1 MRARRRARAAARCM
15 RGMGLTVGACA
26 GSFARACARRYFV
39 TELLGADLH
48 QVIVSQPLD
57 MTHIQYFLYQILRAL
72 KVRRRY
78 TACGHASTESARKST
93 RSLCPLGSRLRLRGR
108 LRQYVHSANV
118 IHRDLK
124 PSNIL
129 VNENCDLKVAQRP
142 SLARCMLHLAKHIAV
157 AWGAAPQVCDFG
169 LARVSDIEMTGY
181 VSTRYYRAPEIMLTW
196 QHYDQA
202 GTHAYA
208 SPIDVSCVSTRMML
222 TVPLCAS
229 LPLRCSSRYL
239 ERWVYLCRDDQ
250 RPAALPR
257 P

>member
-1 MRARRRARAAARCM
+1 M

-78 TACGHASTESARKST
+78 AACGHTSTESTRKARAH
-93 RSLCPLGSRLRLRGR
+93 CAPGSRWRLRGR

-142 SLARCMLHLAKHIAV
+142 SLARCMLHLTKHRAV
-157 AWGAAPQVCDFG
+157 AWGAASPQVCDFG

-202 GTHAYA
+202 GTHAPA
-208 SPIDVSCVSTRMML
+208 SSVPIDVSCAPTHDAD
-222 TVPLCAS
+222 CA
-229 LPLRCSSRYL
+229 PVC
-239 ERWVYLCRDDQ
+239 V
-250 RPAALPR
+250 PAATLLQSISGALGVSLLR
-257 P
+257 